1 MSMSDPI
8 ADMLT
13 RIRNANSA
21 RKPHVDIPASKVKGE
36 ILKVMAENRYI
47 QRYNLIE
54 SEGGV
59 KKIYRVYLKYTPD
72 RERIIKNLKRI
83 SRPGLRKY
91 VEAST
96 VPKVLNGLG
105 LAIVSTSKGMLSDHQ
120 CRQENVGGELG
131 KLSRRVPAR
140 VCQNMG
146 RKDELISVL

>member
-21 RKPHVDIPASKVKGE
+21 RKPYVDIPASKVKGE
-36 ILKVMAENRYI
+36 ILRVMEENRYI

-54 SEGGV
+54 SEDSV
-59 KKIYRVYLKYTPD
+59 KKVYRVYLKYTPD
-72 RERIIKNLKRI
+72 RERVIKNLKRI

-91 VEAST
+91 VESVK

-105 LAIVSTSKGMLSDHQ
+105 LAIVSTSKGMLGDQQ
-120 CRQENVGGELG
+120 CRQENIGGE
-131 KLSRRVPAR
+131 VICY
-140 VCQNMG
+140 VW
-146 RKDELISVL
+146 